1 MSAGDHFAKLL
12 CHSCFPDLHY
22 LFSVVVP
29 EENVATLQRDASVSD
44 GQTVLLNGD
53 TENYNGEQGYAYHT
67 ITKDNSRS
75 IRVEL
80 NQPYIINCIR
90 LLLWDRDN
98 RSYSYFVQVSLDG
111 LDWVTVVD
119 YSQHLCRSWQELFFA
134 EKVVR

>member
-1 MSAGDHFAKLL
+1 M
-12 CHSCFPDLHY
+12 
-22 LFSVVVP
+22 
-29 EENVATLQRDASVSD
+29 ATLQRDATVSD
-44 GQTVLLNGD
+44 NQTVLLNGD

-67 ITKDNSRS
+67 ITKDNSQY
-75 IRVEL
+75 IKVEL

-111 LDWVTVVD
+111 LDWLTVVD
-119 YSQHLCRSWQELFFA
+119 YSQHLCRSWQELFFQ